1 MGHEWVGLVKTESL
15 TSSAG
20 DRANCPVRMG
30 RKDVSEGSVLTLT
43 LRGGAAMP
51 EARGRGL
58 SKGASYLHGSRT

>member
-1 MGHEWVGLVKTESL
+1 MKTESL

-20 DRANCPVRMG
+20 DRASCPARMG
-30 RKDVSEGSVLTLT
+30 RKDVSKGSVLNLT

-51 EARGRGL
+51 EARDLGL